1 VGDESFLAMN
11 PIHAENVFRSWTGG
25 IGRYVIDILDYGLIK
40 AKIIDDPIKPTD
52 TLSKIPVI
60 RAFDVRDNPG
70 YSAKSLTTF
79 FEKLEPIQ
87 KAFNDLEF
95 AQKIGDFEEVER
107 LSKEAP
113 FDKKFML
120 DYQQSIKDLD
130 KAIRQIYNV
139 KELADG
145 TKITGDM
152 KRELI
157 DQKYTLMISF
167 AQEALKLLEK
177 QENK

>member
-1 VGDESFLAMN
+1 MK
-11 PIHAENVFRSWTGG
+11 NVKL
-25 IGRYVIDILDYGLIK
+25 VIEK
-40 AKIIDDPIKPTD
+40 AQEHD
-52 TLSKIPVI
+52 
-60 RAFDVRDNPG
+60 
-70 YSAKSLTTF
+70 
-79 FEKLEPIQ
+79 Q

-95 AQKIGDFEEVER
+95 AQQIGDFEEVEK
-107 LSKEAP
+107 LQKEAP

-157 DQKYTLMISF
+157 DQKYILMISF
-167 AQEALKLLEK
+167 AKEALNLLEK

>member
-1 VGDESFLAMN
+1 M
-11 PIHAENVFRSWTGG
+11 
-25 IGRYVIDILDYGLIK
+25 IL
-40 AKIIDDPIKPTD
+40 
-52 TLSKIPVI
+52 
-60 RAFDVRDNPG
+60 
-70 YSAKSLTTF
+70 SLL
-79 FEKLEPIQ
+79 K
-87 KAFNDLEF
+87 
-95 AQKIGDFEEVER
+95 KIGDFEEVER
-107 LSKEAP
+107 LQKEAP

-130 KAIRQIYNV
+130 IAIRDIYNV

-157 DQKYTLMISF
+157 DQKYILMITF
-167 AQEALKLLEK
+167 AKEALNLLEK